1 MVALTGHS
9 DLLSGFLFLILRG
22 RISLTYVSTYTPE
35 SIACPF
41 TLYFSLRFISQE
53 FKLPKGKSQV
63 FDLFISST

>member
-22 RISLTYVSTYTPE
+22 WIKVLVSTYTPE

-41 TLYFSLRFISQE
+41 TLYFSLQFISQE